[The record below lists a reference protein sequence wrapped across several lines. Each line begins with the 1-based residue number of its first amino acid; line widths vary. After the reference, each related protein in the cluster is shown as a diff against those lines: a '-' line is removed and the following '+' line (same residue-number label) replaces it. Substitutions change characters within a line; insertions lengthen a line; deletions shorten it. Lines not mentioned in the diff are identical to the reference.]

1 MLKDNEALTMNRPSL
16 VSTNPVTATPVAIVT
31 GASRGAGR
39 GIAIALGSHGCT
51 VYVTGRSEKTGDS
64 TMPGTIHET
73 AAAVTA
79 AGGRGIPVRVDH
91 ADDEQVAALFQQVKH
106 EQGRIDILVNN
117 ACAIYDELTT
127 PGNFWEKPL
136 KLADMIDV
144 GIRSSYVAS
153 WHAAKMMVP
162 QHHGLI
168 IFTSASGSVHYVY
181 GPAYGAHKAS
191 MDKMAADMA
200 VDFKESGV
208 NAVSIWMGAL
218 LTDRLLQL
226 VNSDRDKYGYIEQ
239 IAETPEFTGHV
250 IWALYNDPELNALN
264 GQTLIGAEAA
274 LRYSI
279 KDVGGK
285 QPPSFRDTHK
295 VEPHQQYPNVIR

>member
-1 MLKDNEALTMNRPSL
+1 MTSN
-16 VSTNPVTATPVAIVT
+16 TPNTVAIVT

-51 VYVTGRSEKTGDS
+51 VYVTGRSEKTGDA

-79 AGGRGIPVRVDH
+79 AGGRGIAVRVDH
-91 ADDEQVAALFQQVKH
+91 ADDAQVAALFEQVKH
-106 EQGRIDILVNN
+106 EQGRLDILINN
-117 ACAIYDELTT
+117 ACAIQDELTT
-127 PGNFWEKPL
+127 PGNFWEKSL

-153 WHAAKMMVP
+153 WYAAQMMVP
-162 QHHGLI
+162 QKHGLI
-168 IFTSASGSVHYVY
+168 LFTSASGAVHYVY

-200 VDFKESGV
+200 VDFEGSGV
-208 NAVSIWMGAL
+208 TALSIWMGAL

-226 VNSDRDKYGYIEQ
+226 IDSDRKKYGYIENF
-239 IAETPEFTGHV
+239 AETPEFTGHV
-250 IWALYNDPELNALN
+250 IWALYNDPNLNTLN
-264 GQTLIGAEAA
+264 GKTVIGAEEA
-274 LRYSI
+274 LRYGI
-279 KDVGGK
+279 QDVGGK

-295 VEPHQQYPNVIR
+295 VAPHTQYPNVIR

>member
-1 MLKDNEALTMNRPSL
+1 MTVRAPI
-16 VSTNPVTATPVAIVT
+16 AIVT

-79 AGGRGIPVRVDH
+79 AGGKGIAVRVDH
-91 ADDEQVAALFQQVKH
+91 ADDTQVAALFEQVER
-106 EQGRIDILVNN
+106 EQGRLDILVNN
-117 ACAIYDELTT
+117 ACAIQDELTT

-153 WHAAKMMVP
+153 WHAASMMVA
-162 QHHGLI
+162 QRHGLI
-168 IFTSASGSVHYVY
+168 IFTSASGAVHYVY

-200 VDFKESGV
+200 VDFHGSGV
-208 NAVSIWMGAL
+208 TALSIWMGAL

-226 VNSDRDKYGYIEQ
+226 IDSDRAKYGYLENF
-239 IAETPEFTGHV
+239 AETPEFTGHV
-250 IWALYNDPELNALN
+250 IWALYNDPALTTLN
-264 GQTLIGAEAA
+264 GKTLIGAEVA
-274 LRYSI
+274 LQYGI

-295 VEPHQQYPNVIR
+295 VAPHTQYPNVIR